1 MADAIELHAKARVA
15 LVDPAAMLEK
25 VCGHF
30 SEHGSVTRQAGGARL
45 EGAYGSIGIRVEG
58 GALDITVASPNETYL
73 FIVKSSVAEHL
84 FEFAAGEPFTLSW
97 QGDTPAPTQIPYF
110 REAVVRS
117 AHDITPR
124 MRRVVL
130 GCEDT
135 AHFDSDSLHLRVLIP
150 PGGRKPVWPGVG
162 ADGRIL
168 WPKDEDALIPRVYTI
183 RSIDHARRQLAIDV
197 VLHDDS
203 PGSRWARDARAGAAV
218 GLLGPGGGG
227 IVPADWYLL
236 CGDETAL
243 PAIARIAEA
252 LPETARARIVI
263 EVADAAEEQAIHSRA
278 AIELTWLHR
287 NGAPPG
293 STELLP
299 RAVRD
304 IALPDSGE
312 LFVLA
317 GCEQAAARLIRKY
330 LRGERKLPRER
341 HLVAAYWRSGHA
353 DVHDHGE

>member
-1 MADAIELHAKARVA
+1 MADTIELHAKARVA
-15 LVDPAAMLEK
+15 LADPAAMLDK
-25 VCGHF
+25 VCSHF
-30 SEHGSVTRQAGGARL
+30 SEHGSVVRQTDSARL
-45 EGAYGSIGIRVEG
+45 EGAYGTIGITVDT
-58 GALDITVASPNETYL
+58 GALHITVASPNETHL

-84 FEFAAGEPFTLSW
+84 FEFAAGEPIALSW
-97 QGDTPAPTQIPYF
+97 QGDTAAPAQIPYF
-110 REAVVRS
+110 REAVVRG

-124 MRRVVL
+124 MRRVTL
-130 GCEDT
+130 ACEDT
-135 AHFDSDSLHLRVLIP
+135 AHFDSDSLHVRVLIP

-162 ADGRIL
+162 DDGRIL
-168 WPKDEDALIPRVYTI
+168 WPKDQDALVPRVYTI
-183 RSIDHARRQLAIDV
+183 RSIDHARRELAIDV

-203 PGSRWARDARAGAAV
+203 PGSRWARNAQAGDPV

-243 PAIARIAEA
+243 PAIARIAET
-252 LPETARARIVI
+252 LPATAGARIVI
-263 EVADAAEEQAIHSRA
+263 EVVDAAEEQAIHSRA
-278 AIELTWLHR
+278 GIELNWLHR
-287 NGAPPG
+287 DGAPAG

-299 RAVRD
+299 QAVRG
-304 IALPDSGE
+304 ITWPDSGE
-312 LFVLA
+312 IFVLA

-330 LRGERKLPRER
+330 LRAERKLPRER